1 MKARIYNNQWAGNH
15 TSTWLDLNQ
24 NKVIANQLVSE
35 WQLTDIL
42 PTEEEQKFI
51 KLMFNGENYYEGATP
66 EEIQEQEN
74 QIKKQ
79 LKQQAYEELLPTD
92 WYVVR
97 FIETGIAIPQEILDQ
112 RQAIRNKYE

>member
-1 MKARIYNNQWAGNH
+1 MKKLYHLYNEIFEITHAQFFEENQQPENAVFVETMN
-15 TSTWLDLNQ
+15 
-24 NKVIANQLVSE
+24 
-35 WQLTDIL
+35 
-42 PTEEEQKFI
+42 FI
-51 KLMFNGENYYEGATP
+51 KPKINIITKEVYEGATTD
-66 EEIQEQEN
+66 EILQYENKIKQE
-74 QIKKQ
+74 